1 VRVEI
6 DSFTKLGEHILICG
20 DSVNKDIIQRALMDT
35 SISLVLT
42 DPPYGVGY
50 VENKAGFAELSN
62 QTIIA
67 NDHQQTEQEYAVFTQ
82 RWIQPII
89 PYLAKKNA
97 FYIFNSDKMI
107 FALREGMQL
116 SGVKFSQLLIW
127 IKNHSIIGRMDYLP
141 QHEFIAYGWYGT
153 HEFHK
158 SKDKSV
164 ILYPK
169 PNKSKL
175 HPTMKPVGLLRRL
188 ILNSTRIG
196 DVVFEPFGGSGST
209 LIACE
214 QTKRRCIMVEIDPT
228 YCEVIINRFEN
239 LTGIKAERIKHA

>member
-1 VRVEI
+1 MQVKIGDATR
-6 DSFTKLGEHILICG
+6 LGEHILFCG
-20 DSVNKDIIQRALMDT
+20 DSTDKTLIERLLEGRLID
-35 SISLVLT
+35 LVLT
-42 DPPYGVGY
+42 DVPYGVGY
-50 VENKAGFAELSN
+50 VENKVGFAELSN

-67 NDHQQTEQEYAVFTQ
+67 NDHEQTEQEYAAFTQ

-89 PYLAKKNA
+89 PYLAKKNS

-116 SGVKFSQLLIW
+116 SNVKFSQLLVW

-153 HEFHK
+153 HKFHK

-196 DVVFEPFGGSGST
+196 GVVFDGFGGSGST

-214 QTKRRCIMVEIDPT
+214 QTKRRCFMVEIEPS

-239 LTGIKAERIKHA
+239 LTGIKAERINHA

>member
-1 VRVEI
+1 MQVKI

-20 DSVNKDIIQRALMDT
+20 DSLNKDLIQRALVDT
-35 SISLVLT
+35 AISLVLT

-62 QTIIA
+62 QKVIA
-67 NDHQQTEQEYAVFTQ
+67 NDHHQTEQEYAAFTQ

-89 PYLAKKNA
+89 QYLAKKNS

-107 FALREGMQL
+107 FALREGMQQ
-116 SGVKFSQLLIW
+116 SDIKFSQLLIW

-188 ILNSTRIG
+188 ILNSTKAG
-196 DVVFEPFGGSGST
+196 DTVYDPFGGSGST

-214 QTKRRCIMVEIDPT
+214 QTKRKCLMVELDPQYCQTIID
-228 YCEVIINRFEN
+228 RFEN
-239 LTGIKAERIKHA
+239 LTGKEVKKKIYA

>member
-1 VRVEI
+1 MQVKIGDTIRLE
-6 DSFTKLGEHILICG
+6 EHILFCG
-20 DSVNKDIIQRALMDT
+20 DSTDKALIERLLEGRLID
-35 SISLVLT
+35 LVLT
-42 DPPYGVGY
+42 DVPYGVGY

-67 NDHQQTEQEYAVFTQ
+67 NDHQQTEQEYSAFTQ

-116 SGVKFSQLLIW
+116 SGVKFSQLLVW

-196 DVVFEPFGGSGST
+196 DVVYDGFGGSGQT
-209 LIACE
+209 LLACE

-228 YCEVIINRFEN
+228 YCEVIIDRFEN
-239 LTGIKAERIKHA
+239 LTGIKAERIHHA